1 MAVALNPYLHFN
13 EGKAKEAM
21 EFYQSIFGGE
31 LKVSTY
37 GEFPNPSVT
46 DETKDQVMHS
56 VLETETLQLMA
67 SDSGPMGDGT
77 VGDNVSLSLSGDDEE
92 TLRGYFDGLSAG
104 GKVTVPLDKQAWGD
118 TFGMVTDKY
127 GLNWMVNIAAPKN

>member
-1 MAVALNPYLHFN
+1 MAVVLNPYLHFN
-13 EGKAKEAM
+13 GGKAKEAM
-21 EFYQSIFGGE
+21 EFYQSIFGGD

-56 VLETETLQLMA
+56 VLETDQLQLMA

-92 TLRGYFDGLSAG
+92 VLRGYFNGLSKD
-104 GKVTVPLDKQAWGD
+104 GKVTVALEKQAWGD

-127 GLNWMVNIAAPKN
+127 GLNWMVNITAPKN